1 MAVKT
6 VGIGKQYSTIP
17 SAIAA
22 AQDGDT
28 IQVDAG
34 TYANQYAS
42 IAKNLTLEGVG
53 GKVKMTSTGLIPNGK
68 GILVIDGNVTISNF
82 EFSGAEVADQ
92 NGAGIRFQSGNLTLN
107 NTGFFNNENGILTN
121 NPGVGSLS
129 ISDSEF
135 GDNGYDS
142 PSGQAHG
149 LYVGHIGSLTVNNS
163 YFHGVL
169 YGHEIKSRAVD
180 NTIANSRIYDLNSTA
195 SYTIN
200 LPNGGNAS
208 IKGNVIEQG
217 PNSPNQTI
225 ISYGEEGNLNPGT
238 SFVVSGNTIINDKAG
253 SAIGVR
259 NTTANVAQITNNDFY
274 GLTGAQIASGTN
286 VQSGN
291 EFLTT
296 RPTLDTSPASGGTVS
311 PPPSTP
317 SLPTVNPPPST
328 PPPPTTQL
336 VQYGTAGDDVLD
348 GDIWGGDYID
358 GGAGNDALFGWW
370 GADTLIGGDGNDSI
384 WAGAGDDLIYTGS
397 GTDYVQGDYGDDTI
411 SCGPGTNQ
419 IDGGPG
425 TNTAV
430 FAGNYADYGRAFANG
445 VITLTGIEG
454 TSSLINIETIKFND
468 GSYDVLTGLFQT

>member
-135 GDNGYDS
+135 GDNGYDL

-180 NTIANSRIYDLNSTA
+180 NTITNSRIYDLNSTA
-195 SYTIN
+195 SYTID

-208 IKGNVIEQG
+208 IKGNVIEQVRIR
-217 PNSPNQTI
+217 PTRQSSATARKA
-225 ISYGEEGNLNPGT
+225 T
-238 SFVVSGNTIINDKAG
+238 ST
-253 SAIGVR
+253 
-259 NTTANVAQITNNDFY
+259 QEP
-274 GLTGAQIASGTN
+274 ASLCRAT
-286 VQSGN
+286 QS
-291 EFLTT
+291 LTT
-296 RPTLDTSPASGGTVS
+296 KPAARSGCATRPLTS
-311 PPPSTP
+311 
-317 SLPTVNPPPST
+317 
-328 PPPPTTQL
+328 
-336 VQYGTAGDDVLD
+336 
-348 GDIWGGDYID
+348 
-358 GGAGNDALFGWW
+358 
-370 GADTLIGGDGNDSI
+370 
-384 WAGAGDDLIYTGS
+384 
-397 GTDYVQGDYGDDTI
+397 
-411 SCGPGTNQ
+411 
-419 IDGGPG
+419 
-425 TNTAV
+425 
-430 FAGNYADYGRAFANG
+430 RK
-445 VITLTGIEG
+445 
-454 TSSLINIETIKFND
+454 SLITIFMA
-468 GSYDVLTGLFQT
+468 